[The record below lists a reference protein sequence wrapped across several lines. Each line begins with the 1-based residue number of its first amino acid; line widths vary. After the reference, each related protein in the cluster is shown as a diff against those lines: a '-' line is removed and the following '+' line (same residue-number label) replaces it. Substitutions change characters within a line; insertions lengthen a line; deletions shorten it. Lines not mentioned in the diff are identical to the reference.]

1 MIKFI
6 DMLKTSMKQNINCKL
21 ESNDLKYWN
30 DSKSFIE
37 YLNVMDDITVKIL
50 KNNIQNPN
58 K

>member
-6 DMLKTSMKQNINCKL
+6 DMLKTTMKQNINCKL

-30 DSKSFIE
+30 GSKSFIE